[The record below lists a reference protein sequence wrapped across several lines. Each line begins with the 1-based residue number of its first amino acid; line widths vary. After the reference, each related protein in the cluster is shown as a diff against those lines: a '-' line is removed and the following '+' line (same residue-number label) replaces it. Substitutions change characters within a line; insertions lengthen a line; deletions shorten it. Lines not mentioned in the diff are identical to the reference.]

1 MDIKR
6 QTFLSYKQGEM
17 GMEIVVMIMFAF
29 AMVVLF
35 FCGYYAG
42 VIKEKYGK
50 NWIQAVPITVAI
62 LMFNIIWALAEM
74 AKERF

>member
-1 MDIKR
+1 
-6 QTFLSYKQGEM
+6 
-17 GMEIVVMIMFAF
+17 MELVIMIMLAL

-50 NWIQAVPITVAI
+50 NWISAVPITVAI
-62 LMFNIIWALAEM
+62 LMFNIIWALTEM
-74 AKERF
+74 AKSDRFQ

>member
-1 MDIKR
+1 MKLVI
-6 QTFLSYKQGEM
+6 
-17 GMEIVVMIMFAF
+17 MIMLAL

-62 LMFNIIWALAEM
+62 LMFNIIWALTEM
-74 AKERF
+74 AKSDRFQ